1 MAFALPVAIGAM
13 ALGTG
18 FSIFGQLQQGAAQA
32 RAGKTQ
38 EKLAK
43 VQASEEEKRADE
55 EAGQMRERAREMA
68 GYQRAAYSAAGIDL
82 TGTPMLVVSQT
93 LRDSSKDI
101 ENMYKQS
108 DARRLDYL
116 TNASIFKDT
125 AKSAKTAS
133 YLGAGSTLLTGAAQG
148 ISTWNSFK

>member
-1 MAFALPVAIGAM
+1 MALALPILA
-13 ALGTG
+13 
-18 FSIFGQLQQGAAQA
+18 QLQQGAAQA
-32 RAGKTQ
+32 RTAKAQAG
-38 EKLAK
+38 LAK

-55 EAGQMRERAREMA
+55 EAGQMRGRAREMA

-82 TGTPMLVVSQT
+82 TGTPLLVVSQT

-108 DARRLDYL
+108 DARRLEYL

-125 AKSAKTAS
+125 ARSVKIAS
-133 YLGAGSTLLTGAAQG
+133 YLGAGTTLLTAGDEG
-148 ISTWNSFK
+148 IRTWTAMQ